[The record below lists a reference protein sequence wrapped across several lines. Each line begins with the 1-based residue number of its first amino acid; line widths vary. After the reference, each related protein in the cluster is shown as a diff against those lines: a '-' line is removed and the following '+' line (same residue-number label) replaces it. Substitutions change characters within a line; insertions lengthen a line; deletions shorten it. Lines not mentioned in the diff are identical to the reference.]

1 MKRIF
6 FAIAVMLLLVA
17 CSAEQPAAPS
27 EPSAPAEP
35 SEPSVIE
42 QETYVPEEP
51 TTIEETMPE
60 ERTRLAEHQSPDLV
74 KAFQDGMNKCS
85 YMLDG
90 IMYTAWILEEDRFR
104 FEKAIS
110 GQRVSAIY
118 DGDVVHSWD
127 DRTKQGVRLNIA
139 DLSDER
145 DKRIA
150 GIDIPITPEAI
161 KTDKAERVVCV
172 ESTAIGETILE
183 VPGNVDFTDVGDIV
197 ADDETVEE

>member
-17 CSAEQPAAPS
+17 CAAEQPTAPI
-27 EPSAPAEP
+27 APAEP
-35 SEPSVIE
+35 SEPSIL
-42 QETYVPEEP
+42 ETETTVPVEP

-60 ERTRLAEHQSPDLV
+60 KRTRLTEYQSPDLV
-74 KAFQDGMNKCS
+74 KAFETGMQKCS
-85 YMLDG
+85 YLLDG

-104 FEKAIS
+104 FEKAVP

-139 DLSDER
+139 DLSDAR
-145 DKRIA
+145 DERIA
-150 GIDIPITPEAI
+150 GIDIPISPDAI
-161 KTDKAERVVCV
+161 KTDRAERVVCV
-172 ESTAIGETILE
+172 ASTAIGETILE
-183 VPGNVDFTDVGDIV
+183 LPGNVDFVDVGDIV
-197 ADDETVEE
+197 EPEETVEE